1 MDRRSW
7 TGFLLIAAGFLAIGG
22 DAPAKPQ
29 AWSLFSDGHPRAQV
43 APVGTV
49 DPYQGAVEARHVERN
64 SVTSDAVTAN
74 VNASRDSNVAP
85 VPGAPP
91 GAVPTTSGACP
102 PDMVAVDGDYCTDVR
117 HNSKIIREKLTAQA
131 ANS

>member
-1 MDRRSW
+1 MSRRMSGNLVHRGEDCDHVGGGRMDRRSW

-49 DPYQGAVEARHVERN
+49 DPYQGAVEALSLIH
-64 SVTSDAVTAN
+64 
-74 VNASRDSNVAP
+74 
-85 VPGAPP
+85 
-91 GAVPTTSGACP
+91 
-102 PDMVAVDGDYCTDVR
+102 
-117 HNSKIIREKLTAQA
+117 I
-131 ANS
+131 